1 MPLNGADKPTII
13 CANKAGEE
21 GEWWQVRPDGLC
33 GNFGNN
39 GHAPGKIEEA
49 LAEGAK
55 LIGLSQGKVA
65 IVDAADYEDLGQ
77 YKWCA
82 IKGDSTYYAARRN
95 GKKMVRMHREIMNA
109 PPEMLV
115 DHREHNGLDNRK
127 SNLRICTRA
136 ENTRNQ
142 RLHKR
147 GSTGY
152 KGVSWHKKQKIF
164 HAYIG
169 YNSKKIWLGRFNRAT
184 QPRNPGAYHQ
194 TICEQLVGRSRV
206 NRYEI
211 TPGLCLFRSHIV
223 SLSACGTL

>member
-21 GEWWQVRPDGLC
+21 GEWWQVKKSGVC

-55 LIGLSQGKVA
+55 IIGLSQGKVA
-65 IVDAADYEDLGQ
+65 IVDSADYEDLGQ

-109 PPEMLV
+109 PPERLV
-115 DHREHNGLDNRK
+115 DHRDHNGLDNRK
-127 SNLRICTRA
+127 SKLRICTRA

-152 KGVSWHKKQKIF
+152 KGVSRHKKQKIF

-169 YNSKKIWLGRFNRAT
+169 YNSKKIWLGRFKKAKDAAK
-184 QPRNPGAYHQ
+184 AYDKKA
-194 TICEQLVGRSRV
+194 IELFGEFACLNFPEDF
-206 NRYEI
+206 
-211 TPGLCLFRSHIV
+211 GLLNDAR
-223 SLSACGTL
+223 